1 MGFDLKVNNA
11 WAIRVKVTK
20 DLLLFI
26 AECALIITVKR
37 RKADQEFLRT
47 ERADKKWNE
56 VRLGRD
62 ECCGGWSSQL

>member
-1 MGFDLKVNNA
+1 M
-11 WAIRVKVTK
+11 KVTK

-26 AECALIITVKR
+26 AECALIITAKR

-56 VRLGRD
+56 VRLG
-62 ECCGGWSSQL
+62 GGGDDVAVAGAHSRARRPGPQVASR